1 MDCRK
6 CHATLP
12 VQEGPGRKRT
22 MCESC
27 SPRDRRDRTVKSVPA
42 LSGAALALATI
53 PVGSLTDATRTT
65 LTAAG
70 KVETAEGAL
79 ALYMAA
85 QLDAGRHT
93 GSQTAALGREY
104 RAALELATKGSTA
117 GASTALDELRARRAA
132 RRGA

>member
-1 MDCRK
+1 
-6 CHATLP
+6 
-12 VQEGPGRKRT
+12 

-27 SPRDRRDRTVKSVPA
+27 SPKDRRDRSIKSVPA
-42 LSGAALALATI
+42 LHGAALALATV
-53 PVGSLTDATRTT
+53 PVGSLTDATRTA

-70 KVETAEGAL
+70 KAETPEGAL

-85 QLDAGRHT
+85 QLDAGAHT

-104 RAALELATKGSTA
+104 RAALELAMKGATA
-117 GASTALDELRARRAA
+117 GGSTALDELRARRAA